1 MSEGIDKQ
9 GRLFEDDTILVKAFQ
24 SGDKK
29 AFDKLVLGH
38 MDKIFNLCYRFLGD
52 YEEANDSAQETF
64 IKVYRSLDE
73 FKLQSSFST
82 WLYKIA
88 VNTCKNR
95 VKSAEYRN
103 AEKTLSID
111 ENARS
116 NEGVEYNVEM
126 GNEALSPANILDK
139 KETSIQIQSAIDSL
153 PDEQKEVVVLRDIE
167 GLSYEEIAEITENE
181 LGTVKSKLARA
192 REKLREKLKGL
203 I

>member
-1 MSEGIDKQ
+1 MSEEIDKQ
-9 GRLFEDDTILVKAFQ
+9 RRLFEDDTILVEAFQ

-38 MDKIFNLCYRFLGD
+38 MNRIFNLCYRFLGN

-64 IKVYRSLDE
+64 IKAYRSLDG

-82 WLYKIA
+82 WLYRIA

-95 VKSAEYRN
+95 LKSVEYRN
-103 AEKTLSID
+103 AEKTVSID
-111 ENARS
+111 ESVRS
-116 NEGVEYNVEM
+116 NEGGEYNVEM
-126 GNEALSPANILDK
+126 GDETMSPTNVLGK
-139 KETSIQIQSAIDSL
+139 KETSDRIQLAIDSL
-153 PDEQKEVVVLRDIE
+153 PDEQKEVVVLRDVE
-167 GLSYEEIAEITENE
+167 GLSYEEIAEITGNE

-192 REKLREKLKGL
+192 REKLREKLKEL